1 MSDHDHRRRAGGTG
15 EHQLGD
21 SLEHVVRSL
30 TGASASAVTGVFARW
45 ESIVGER
52 VAGHARPLGLDD
64 GRLIVGVD
72 EPGWATE
79 LRYLEADLVRNAA
92 AVLGPGVVR
101 SVDVRVV
108 PMK

>member
-1 MSDHDHRRRAGGTG
+1 MSDR
-15 EHQLGD
+15 EHQIGE
-21 SLEHVVRSL
+21 SLERVVRSL
-30 TGASASAVTGVFARW
+30 TGTAASGVTGVFERW

-52 VAGHARPLGLDD
+52 VAAHARPLGLDD
-64 GRLIVGVD
+64 GRLIIGVD

-79 LRYLEADLVRNAA
+79 LRYLEADLVRNAT

-101 SVDVRVV
+101 SVDVRVA